1 MRAWYIKT
9 KRLLPIIGTVALVGL
24 LYHRL
29 DLHRIT
35 NLRQAA
41 DWGVLLI
48 TAFLTLPFVLV
59 KAFKWHQLL
68 KTNQSQTAYT
78 LALRSFLIGM
88 GASLFTPA
96 RVGELARVA
105 CFPKPRLEVFTL
117 VIVDKFID
125 MSVLSGCFLL
135 SLMLLSPWIGLVGV
149 FGLGCLW
156 ILIYTGFKFTKSTK
170 WISHKPWRAER
181 IRLLR
186 QLLRRLIAFNACFAC
201 ACLGLMS
208 LQFYLLLSSLEPVG
222 WQVGLMLPIILVV
235 SSLPISIMGLGLR
248 EGTAALLLSRYGVP
262 MEAAV
267 AAAFSLFVINALLPG
282 LVGVALSPP
291 LLKVHKGQKKVKK
304 NGRREDGKSGS
315 KDGWT
320 ELKGL
325 FHASRFII
333 EVLKMGEGQEAGKVR
348 RHSRM
353 HFTHH
358 VSGQGGP
365 SHSDWRLKDD

>member
-1 MRAWYIKT
+1 MRAWYINAKW
-9 KRLLPIIGTVALVGL
+9 LLPIIGTVVLVGI
-24 LYHRL
+24 LYYRL
-29 DLHRIT
+29 DLHRIA

-41 DWGVLLI
+41 DWDVLVI
-48 TAFLTLPFVLV
+48 ATALTLPFVLV

-68 KTNQSQTAYT
+68 KTNQPKTPYR

-96 RVGELARVA
+96 RAGELARVA

-117 VIVDKFID
+117 VVVDKFID
-125 MSVLSGCFLL
+125 MKALLGVFLL
-135 SLMLLSPWIGLVGV
+135 SLMLLAPWLGLVGI

-156 ILIYTGFKFTKSTK
+156 LLVYTGFSLTKSAK
-170 WISHKPWRAER
+170 WISQKSWLAER

-186 QLLRRLIAFNACFAC
+186 QLPQRLIAFNACFAC

-208 LQFYLLLSSLEPVG
+208 LQFYLLLSSFEPVG
-222 WQVGLMLPIILVV
+222 WQVGSMLPIILVV

-248 EGTAALLLSRYGVP
+248 EGTAALLLSHYGVP

-267 AAAFSLFVINALLPG
+267 AAAFSLFVINALLPD
-282 LVGVALSPP
+282 LVGLALSPT

-320 ELKGL
+320 DLKDL
-325 FHASRFII
+325 FHASRFTFHNRG
-333 EVLKMGEGQEAGKVR
+333 VKDGGTGSREG
-348 RHSRM
+348 
-353 HFTHH
+353 
-358 VSGQGGP
+358 
-365 SHSDWRLKDD
+365 